1 MKDVNY
7 TVEEFIK
14 DEYFHKW
21 LIDPD
26 PACDEFWLKWMSG
39 DSDRIRTIEEAKEIL
54 LSIGFKEEKMPKDD
68 KDSIWGNIEGSIVDT
83 EKKNRAL
90 WYPIAAAVSVVVA
103 ASFILMSLIVQSP
116 SWNGFNNEVVYI
128 EKVIP
133 IGQKSIVRLAD
144 GTQVKLNAG
153 SKMRYPQ
160 EFTDSQREVF
170 LEGEAFFEVARDET
184 RPFTVK
190 SGDIETTVLGTSFN
204 IRAYPEQDNIDVAV
218 ITGKVAVKNT
228 SFEASGKKLESVTY
242 LTPNDRATYNK
253 NEKTVEKSTFIATDV
268 ISWKDNI
275 IYFKDADF
283 VKIRQVL
290 EKWYGVEFVLEKE
303 VKIEKDFSAT
313 FDNKP
318 LSAVLEG
325 LSFSLDFEYDIEG
338 AVVTIK

>member
-26 PACDEFWLKWMSG
+26 PACDEFWHKWMAG
-39 DSDRIRTIEEAKEIL
+39 DPDRIQTIEEAKGIF
-54 LSIGFKEEKMPKDD
+54 LSIGFKEEKMANGD
-68 KDSIWGNIEGSIVDT
+68 KDLIWGNIEDSIVYT
-83 EKKNRAL
+83 EKKNRAI

-103 ASFILMSLIVQSP
+103 ATFILMSLIVQSS
-116 SWNGFNNEVVYI
+116 SWDGMNNKIVYI
-128 EKVIP
+128 EKAIP
-133 IGQKSIVRLAD
+133 SGQKSIVRLAD
-144 GTQVKLNAG
+144 GTRVKLNAG
-153 SKMRYPQ
+153 SKIRYPE
-160 EFTDSQREVF
+160 EFTDSKREVF
-170 LEGEAFFEVARDET
+170 LTGEAFFEVTRDED

-204 IRAYPEQDNIDVAV
+204 IRAYPEQDDIDVAV

-228 SFEASGKKLESVTY
+228 SFGTDGKKSESVTY
-242 LTPNDRATYNK
+242 LTPNNRATYNK
-253 NEKTVEKSTFIATDV
+253 KKKTIEKSTFTAADV